1 MPTWK
6 AAHRTVFP
14 LPPGAH
20 RDALRLSQ
28 SLQGTQVSLAFVPVW
43 GPGYQGPEHGKWGEG
58 VFFPR
63 VTWRSASLF
72 PFEKDTG
79 GTPPVVQWL
88 RLHTPN
94 AGVVVVGGLD
104 SIPGQRSRSLMPP
117 LRLLTPL
124 LKTPWASGKP
134 GAAM

>member
-1 MPTWK
+1 M
-6 AAHRTVFP
+6 
-14 LPPGAH
+14 
-20 RDALRLSQ
+20 
-28 SLQGTQVSLAFVPVW
+28 
-43 GPGYQGPEHGKWGEG
+43 
-58 VFFPR
+58 
-63 VTWRSASLF
+63 
-72 PFEKDTG
+72 
-79 GTPPVVQWL
+79 VQWL

-124 LKTPWASGKP
+124 LKTPRAAGKP